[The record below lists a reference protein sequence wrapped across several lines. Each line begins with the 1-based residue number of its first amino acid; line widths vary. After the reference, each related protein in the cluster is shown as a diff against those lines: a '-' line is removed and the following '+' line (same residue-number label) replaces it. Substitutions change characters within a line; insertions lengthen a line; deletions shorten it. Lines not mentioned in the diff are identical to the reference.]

1 MKTGTAKSYR
11 VEVVMGALIRY
22 PREGNRL
29 PPALEAG
36 EEVQLEEGGPWHRVY
51 RVTGTA
57 AYLRNTQ
64 TREVTVGDRTFVA
77 QVGGSL
83 PVSRFAFVQARR

>member
-1 MKTGTAKSYR
+1 
-11 VEVVMGALIRY
+11 MGARIRY

-36 EEVQLEEGGPWHRVY
+36 MEVQLEEKGAWYLVD
-51 RVTGTA
+51 RVTSTA
-57 AYLRNTQ
+57 AYLRSMQ
-64 TREVTVGDRTFVA
+64 TCEVTIGARTFVA

-83 PVSRFAFVQARR
+83 PVSRFALVYARRSRQ